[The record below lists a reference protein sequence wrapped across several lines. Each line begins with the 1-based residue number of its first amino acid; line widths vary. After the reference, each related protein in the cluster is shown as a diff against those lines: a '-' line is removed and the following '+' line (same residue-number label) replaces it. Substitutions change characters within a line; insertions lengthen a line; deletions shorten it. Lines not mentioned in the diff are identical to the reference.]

1 MFSFGYFSVN
11 LINHSAFN
19 CSGPPE
25 GPKPVPN
32 AVKSGSLCLSYPSLR
47 EKGREMTKNPNTEF
61 QQLLQ
66 AWNDHEDL
74 RKQGG
79 PIDRLVASRSQLDHA
94 RAYNLRLRPRPASA
108 IADPPST

>member
-1 MFSFGYFSVN
+1 
-11 LINHSAFN
+11 
-19 CSGPPE
+19 
-25 GPKPVPN
+25 
-32 AVKSGSLCLSYPSLR
+32 
-47 EKGREMTKNPNTEF
+47 MTKNPNTEF

-94 RAYNLRLRPRPASA
+94 RRQLALAA
-108 IADPPST
+108 